1 MIVPEYWA
9 EARKQYRAGGKQV
22 TVRRY
27 GWSNTS
33 EADALS
39 NAEIRADEALRR
51 ILAGDHIAKREP
63 KVPYNGA
70 EGVPVREEVLARHG
84 EQVIT
89 RNSYGAH
96 CLNSPNALFADIDFE
111 SERSAR
117 PTLFAFIF
125 LLVVVVIVGLTLQKW
140 SITVVALVAAIM
152 LAVPLGRFAKWC
164 VVAVRG
170 GAEHIA
176 RTRVVSFLSRNPSW
190 GVRLY
195 RTPAG
200 YRLLATHQSFE
211 ADSQAVQHFFQ
222 AVSAD
227 PIYVRM
233 CINQRCFRARLTAKP
248 WRIGI
253 SAHMRPRPGIWP
265 VQPELRS
272 VRDEWLRKYE
282 VQAASYSA
290 CQYIESLGSGIV
302 DESIREVIELHDRES
317 RALIIGAKIA

>member
-9 EARKQYRAGGKQV
+9 EARKQHKASGKQV

-39 NAEIRADEALRR
+39 NAEVRADEALRR
-51 ILAGDHIAKREP
+51 ILAGEKIHKSEP

-70 EGVPVREEVLARHG
+70 DGIPVREEVLARHG
-84 EQVIT
+84 DQVIT

-111 SERSAR
+111 SERSAK
-117 PTLFAFIF
+117 PTIFAFACL
-125 LLVVVVIVGLTLQKW
+125 LLVAAIVGLLLQNW
-140 SITVVALVAAIM
+140 RATVGALVAAI
-152 LAVPLGRFAKWC
+152 LIAAPLGRFATWFM
-164 VVAVRG
+164 VTVRG
-170 GAEHIA
+170 GTERIA
-176 RTRVVSFLSRNPSW
+176 RKRIVKFLSSNPTWSI
-190 GVRLY
+190 RLY

-211 ADSQAVQHFFQ
+211 AGSDAVQQFFH

-253 SAHMRPRPGIWP
+253 STHMRPRPGVWP
-265 VQPELRS
+265 VQPERRP
-272 VRDEWLRKYE
+272 VRDEWLRKYD
-282 VQAASYSA
+282 VQAATYAA
-290 CQYIESLGSGIV
+290 CQYIESLGSGII
-302 DESIREVIELHDRES
+302 DKSIREVIELHDRES
-317 RALIIGAKIA
+317 RALISGAKIA